1 MLTESEQGAGAFVC
15 KYLQRGATDLC
26 CLLCLSLCF
35 FPFLSC
41 PQLDSAAAD
50 SLASWLHISSRL
62 SPRRWEGFLSL
73 CYLSETAVSRLNS
86 LKMVYQRRLTVWV
99 NQNLFPTSQ
108 GDGGFPKGYLLI
120 PKEVNRKKNKETEA
134 LFLIPP
140 NDYGHHFTKIN
151 YLYSF

>member
-1 MLTESEQGAGAFVC
+1 MNLQSSVQYML
-15 KYLQRGATDLC
+15 YIL
-26 CLLCLSLCF
+26 F
-35 FPFLSC
+35 F
-41 PQLDSAAAD
+41 
-50 SLASWLHISSRL
+50 
-62 SPRRWEGFLSL
+62 L

-86 LKMVYQRRLTVWV
+86 LKMVYQPRLTIWV
-99 NQNLFPTSQ
+99 NQKLFPTSQ